1 MTMVSTVSTRA
12 MPRRGAVGAARVAW
26 GRAGTW
32 MTSRTTTRARTR
44 LRRRARVN
52 ANANANARRDD
63 SSAAS
68 ASASAASVGENRS
81 FDAAIE
87 STASRGLEEALAT
100 VDERLATAMR
110 GEAPSTSDAN
120 DDVNDALTRRRLGE
134 EAEREAVEVM
144 RCLRRRGDA
153 AREYGI
159 LLRGRWW

>member
-1 MTMVSTVSTRA
+1 MDDVEDDDA
-12 MPRRGAVGAARVAW
+12 
-26 GRAGTW
+26 
-32 MTSRTTTRARTR
+32 RARTR
-44 LRRRARVN
+44 LRRRAR
-52 ANANANARRDD
+52 ANARRDD

-87 STASRGLEEALAT
+87 STAARGLEEALAT

-153 AREYGI
+153 AALGRRARRAQTR
-159 LLRGRWW
+159 LLAGGASIE